1 MLAAVTLSSALTGC
15 MLPTAPAPASPNLL
29 VDYYRSGGFT
39 NFDDHLIVEI
49 DGAVRL
55 TRHKQSY
62 ADVLVPEQL
71 QKLQEALVDANFS
84 VLKRTYRPDQQGAD
98 LIEYKVTYAGYTVR
112 AMDTAIPD
120 SLQSLLDLLND
131 TIEQIQ

>member
-15 MLPTAPAPASPNLL
+15 MLPTAPAPVSSNLL

-39 NFDDHLIVEI
+39 NFDDHLTVEI

-62 ADVLVPEQL
+62 VDVLTPEQL
-71 QKLQEALVDANFS
+71 QQLQHALVDVDFS
-84 VLKRTYRPDQQGAD
+84 ALKRAYRPDQQGAD
-98 LIEYKVTYAGYTVR
+98 LIEYRISYAGYTVR
-112 AMDTAIPD
+112 VMDTAIPD